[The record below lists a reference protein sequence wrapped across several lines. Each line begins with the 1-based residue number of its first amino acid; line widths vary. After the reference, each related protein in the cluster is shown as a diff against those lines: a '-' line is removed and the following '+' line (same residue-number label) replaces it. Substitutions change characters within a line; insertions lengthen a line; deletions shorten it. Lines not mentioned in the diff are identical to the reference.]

1 MTTSIKDIDIFALC
15 KEHARIQGE
24 LPLAQLTRLQ
34 DDLTQTNGTLS
45 HSVTGAQDPE
55 KRLFL
60 HLTISGILP
69 MNCQRCAED
78 LAHEISVNNTL
89 ELVHTEAELDD
100 EEEELNAI
108 MSGNAGVEKI
118 VGSQNF
124 DLMALLEEEIILSLP
139 IVVAH
144 EVCSE
149 TLPTAIGE
157 KVSPFDALLA
167 LKNK

>member
-1 MTTSIKDIDIFALC
+1 MTTSIKDIDIFTLC
-15 KEHARIQGE
+15 KEHAHIQGS
-24 LPLAQLTRLQ
+24 LPLAQLPRLK
-34 DDLTQTNGTLS
+34 DDLTQTDGTLS
-45 HSVTGAQDPE
+45 YTVTGAQDAE

-60 HLTISGILP
+60 HLIITGTLP

-78 LAHEISVNNTL
+78 LAHELSVDNTL

-124 DLMALLEEEIILSLP
+124 DLMALLEEEILLSLP

-144 EVCSE
+144 EVCTE
-149 TLPTAIGE
+149 TLPTAVGE
-157 KVSPFDALLA
+157 KVSPFDALMA
-167 LKNK
+167 LKSQ